1 MLALYKKASTQ
12 YWKARLMDV
21 NILYLQILNV
31 LENRIF
37 TGEYAPKTRIP
48 SIRVMSQEFSVAP
61 NTIQRI
67 YRILREEQLL
77 KCDRTRKGYTV
88 TEDQE
93 KIIEL
98 RNNKIKNKVH
108 NFMCDLQDIGVEYNK
123 EKEIIAE
130 ILGDR
135 FRC

>member
-1 MLALYKKASTQ
+1 
-12 YWKARLMDV
+12 MDV